1 MRVDLKAKHPMTT
14 DQIAHLA
21 LIISAASLMVSIL
34 GLYRD
39 RHVVRARAVA
49 ITPSNGLPE
58 LNISVSNSG
67 KRAISINHVLLRPPG
82 HPGLYV
88 NFLPNGQNRIDVG
101 ESRSCQIR
109 PIGLPVT
116 WTTVQD
122 LHRLD
127 VYVVDAIGKR
137 YKATFTGKRR
147 AWAWPWLKR
156 LRG

>member
-1 MRVDLKAKHPMTT
+1 MRADLSAKHPMTT
-14 DQIAHLA
+14 DQTAHLA

-109 PIGLPVT
+109 PIGLPMT

-147 AWAWPWLKR
+147 AWHWLKR